1 MQPQTELAP
10 ERSAAAAAG
19 RRRVVVTGAGVVSPL
34 GDSPAALHRAL
45 AAGTSARKPIELFET
60 SGIGCH
66 EAGEIR
72 PFDPQ
77 GYVGERNLRP
87 LDRTSRLL
95 VVAAQLALADSGWA
109 PETLRRPAPATDAPA
124 VAAGQPGEPS
134 ATAAPAAAGGGLGVG
149 PNVCRV
155 RTLGEVD

>member
-1 MQPQTELAP
+1 M
-10 ERSAAAAAG
+10 RSAATTPRRSSESARCRDPQCPAAHDRDPSCSPRLNLPQSDPRQPPA
-19 RRRVVVTGAGVVSPL
+19 RRRGVSSPGAGVVPPL
-34 GDSPAALHRAL
+34 GASPAALHRAL

-109 PETLRRPAPATDAPA
+109 PGTLGRAGAPAGAPA
-124 VAAGQPGEPS
+124 GA
-134 ATAAPAAAGGGLGVG
+134 
-149 PNVCRV
+149 
-155 RTLGEVD
+155 